1 MPPLLT
7 YALLAGCAAVFAL
20 GLWASR
26 ARDAS
31 SSRWA
36 KLARWSLVLQI
47 GAAVGAYLV
56 LRPGRGIDGTAAIH
70 AASADGRPIFI
81 DMYSNF

>member
-1 MPPLLT
+1 MPPALT

-20 GLWASR
+20 GTWAAR
-26 ARDAS
+26 AKDG
-31 SSRWA
+31 SRWA

-47 GAAVGAYLV
+47 GSVVGVYAI
-56 LRPGRGIDGTAAIH
+56 LRPGKGIDGRAAIQ